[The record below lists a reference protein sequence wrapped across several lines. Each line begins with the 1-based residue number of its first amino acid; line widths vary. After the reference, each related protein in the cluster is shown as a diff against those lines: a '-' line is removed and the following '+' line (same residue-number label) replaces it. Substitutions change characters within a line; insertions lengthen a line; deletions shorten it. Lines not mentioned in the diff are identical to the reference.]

1 MDTKDQRKTVP
12 DPSEHDPSSTRV
24 RPDQL
29 EHARE
34 GSNVPTD
41 EAAPNMGHMG
51 ATEDEM
57 IHEKPATDELSDL
70 LDSPGGDK
78 GKADKHSSNDELT
91 PG

>member
-1 MDTKDQRKTVP
+1 VDTKDQRKTVP
-12 DPSEHDPSSTRV
+12 DTSEHDPSSTRV

-34 GSNVPTD
+34 GSNVPKD
-41 EAAPNMGHMG
+41 EAAPDMGHMG
-51 ATEDEM
+51 ATEDEV
-57 IHEKPATDELSDL
+57 IREKPPTDVLSDL

-78 GKADKHSSNDELT
+78 DDRHSPNDELT